1 MCVCFRAIFSFS
13 EAAPV
18 FTPWL
23 PGLCS
28 CAGAEELQETNRMS
42 VGGRMRGAKS
52 DEEVC
57 VCGSLSVCVC
67 VCINPRKDFL
77 RF

>member
-1 MCVCFRAIFSFS
+1 MCFRAIFSFS

-18 FTPWL
+18 FTPRL

-28 CAGAEELQETNRMS
+28 CAGAGELQGTNRMS
-42 VGGRMRGAKS
+42 VGGRMRGARS

-57 VCGSLSVCVC
+57 VYVSVSVC